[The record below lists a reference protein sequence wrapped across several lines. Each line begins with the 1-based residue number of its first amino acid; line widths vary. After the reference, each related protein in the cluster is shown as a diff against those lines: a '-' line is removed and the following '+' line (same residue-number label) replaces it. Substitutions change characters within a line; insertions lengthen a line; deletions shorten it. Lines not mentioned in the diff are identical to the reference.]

1 MSVDDHFVFHGGQ
14 QGHHSPCHHLGG
26 TFAFP
31 YEVSFVYN
39 FTVNEENYPV
49 TPGGCS
55 PFDKSLD
62 GIWLRPPEE
71 KYLRCGRSDYAPEE
85 KSTSQIVMDF
95 ALDNEMW
102 ARTFLETW
110 QKMQANGYDNLTD
123 GPKSSWIGYSML
135 QDAGMSNI
143 FISNQEWKYFQ
154 MCPIIVF
161 SLISL
166 PNIAVRAPLVC

>member
-71 KYLRCGRSDYAPEE
+71 KYLRCGRNDYAPEE

-110 QKMQANGYDNLTD
+110 QKMQANGYDNLAD

-135 QDAGMSNI
+135 QDAGTSNI
-143 FISNQEWKYFQ
+143 FISNQESKNVSHYCIRIIFFTKY
-154 MCPIIVF
+154 C
-161 SLISL
+161 
-166 PNIAVRAPLVC
+166 C

>member
-1 MSVDDHFVFHGGQ
+1 MSVDDRFVFHGGQ
-14 QGHHSPCHHLGG
+14 QGSHSPCDHLSS

-31 YEVSFVYN
+31 YEVNFVYN

-71 KYLRCGRSDYAPEE
+71 KYLRCGRNDYTPEE
-85 KSTSQIVMDF
+85 KSSSQIVMDF
-95 ALDNEMW
+95 ALDNELW

-110 QKMQANGYDNLTD
+110 QKMQANGYDNLAD

-135 QDAGMSNI
+135 PDAGMCNM
-143 FISNQEWKYFQ
+143 FISNREWKYTN
-154 MCPIIVF
+154 MCPI
-161 SLISL
+161 SC
-166 PNIAVRAPLVC
+166 VRINFFAKYCR